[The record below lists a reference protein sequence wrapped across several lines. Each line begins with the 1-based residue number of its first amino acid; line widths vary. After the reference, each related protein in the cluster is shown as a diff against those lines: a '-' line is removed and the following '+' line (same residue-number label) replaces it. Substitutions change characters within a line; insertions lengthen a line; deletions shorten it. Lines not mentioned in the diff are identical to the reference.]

1 MTEVITLPENDIKD
15 GKIEFKNL
23 DQYLAMVNKYVE
35 YGNNFVVTEET
46 MKGAKDEKALINK
59 MIKESSARRS
69 DIENNMLAPWL
80 PVKEQ
85 MMNAEKQLKSAS
97 DNIKVQLDKYAEE
110 LKEKWRANIKLYI
123 NSQYQETPYEPNVQ
137 IDEKWLFK
145 KNFNGLEPKD
155 SFIDELDRVIKDD
168 QDGQQRKL
176 DDIETIKQFAGTLGV
191 NPDPYIRQAGMRSVP
206 ELVADMNNDVQKE
219 KQRKEAQEAAQRAER
234 EKAIS
239 QAQTRQVDEE
249 TGEVIQTNEKRFT
262 RSFTVFDCTKQELN
276 DIAQYLKL
284 KGIRFEGTSKERV

>member
-59 MIKESSARRS
+59 MVKESSARRS

-80 PVKEQ
+80 PVKEK

-97 DNIKVQLDKYAEE
+97 DNIKVQLDKYTEE
-110 LKEKWRANIKLYI
+110 LKEKWRDNIKLYI
-123 NSQYQETPYEPNVQ
+123 ESQYQDTQYEPRIP
-137 IDEKWLFK
+137 IDEKWLYK

-155 SFIDELDRVIKDD
+155 SFIDSELTTSIMTDKANQKTEQNEIKMV
-168 QDGQQRKL
+168 K
-176 DDIETIKQFAGTLGV
+176 EFAHELNV
-191 NPDPYIRQAGMRSVP
+191 NPSPYVKQLDSHSLPDVIEGMKFDVRM
-206 ELVADMNNDVQKE
+206 AND
-219 KQRKEAQEAAQRAER
+219 QREAQEAAQRAER
-234 EKAIS
+234 KRAIS
-239 QAQTRQVDEE
+239 QAQTKQVDED
-249 TGEVIQTNEKRFT
+249 TGEIIKPVEERYD
-262 RSFTVFDCTKQELN
+262 RSFKVFACTRDELQEIADFLN
-276 DIAQYLKL
+276 G
-284 KGIRFEGTSKERV
+284 KGIQFQGTSEG

>member
-59 MIKESSARRS
+59 MVKESSARRS

-80 PVKEQ
+80 PVKEK

-97 DNIKVQLDKYAEE
+97 DNIKVQLDKYTEE
-110 LKEKWRANIKLYI
+110 LKEKWRDNIKLYI
-123 NSQYQETPYEPNVQ
+123 ESQYQDTQYEPRIP
-137 IDEKWLFK
+137 IDEKWLYK

-155 SFIDELDRVIKDD
+155 SFIDSELTTSIMTDKANQKTEQNEIKMV
-168 QDGQQRKL
+168 K
-176 DDIETIKQFAGTLGV
+176 EFAHELNV
-191 NPDPYIRQAGMRSVP
+191 NPSPYVKQLDSHSLPDVIEGMKFDVRM
-206 ELVADMNNDVQKE
+206 AND
-219 KQRKEAQEAAQRAER
+219 QREAQEAAQRAER
-234 EKAIS
+234 KRAIS
-239 QAQTRQVDEE
+239 QAQTKQVDED
-249 TGEVIQTNEKRFT
+249 TGEIIKPVEERYD
-262 RSFTVFDCTKQELN
+262 RSFKVFACTRNELQEIADFLTV
-276 DIAQYLKL
+276 
-284 KGIRFEGTSKERV
+284 KGIHFEGTSEG

>member
-97 DNIKVQLDKYAEE
+97 DNIKVQLDKYADE

-123 NSQYQETPYEPNVQ
+123 DSQYQDTPYEPRIP

-155 SFIDELDRVIKDD
+155 SFVDNELTLAIMTDKANQKTEQNEIKMV
-168 QDGQQRKL
+168 K
-176 DDIETIKQFAGTLGV
+176 EFAHELNV
-191 NPDPYIRQAGMRSVP
+191 NPSPYFKQLDSHSLPDVIEGMKF
-206 ELVADMNNDVQKE
+206 DVRMANE
-219 KQRKEAQEAAQRAER
+219 QREAQEAVQRAER
-234 EKAIS
+234 EKAIL
-239 QAQTRQVDEE
+239 QAQTKQVDEE
-249 TGEVIQTNEKRFT
+249 TGEVIKPVEERYD
-262 RSFTVFDCTKQELN
+262 RSFKVFACTRDELQEIADFLTV
-276 DIAQYLKL
+276 
-284 KGIRFEGTSKERV
+284 KGIHFEGTSEG

>member
-1 MTEVITLPENDIKD
+1 MTEVITLPENNIKD

-46 MKGAKDEKALINK
+46 MKVAKDEKALINK
-59 MIKESSARRS
+59 MVKESAARRS

-80 PVKEQ
+80 PVKEK

-97 DNIKVQLDKYAEE
+97 DNIKVQLDKYADE

-123 NSQYQETPYEPNVQ
+123 DSQYQDTPYEPRIPV
-137 IDEKWLFK
+137 DEKWLYK

-155 SFIDELDRVIKDD
+155 SFIDSELTTSIMTDKANQKTEQNEIKMVKDFAHELNVNSSPYVKQLDSHSLPDVIEGMKFDVRMANE
-168 QDGQQRKL
+168 QR
-176 DDIETIKQFAGTLGV
+176 
-191 NPDPYIRQAGMRSVP
+191 
-206 ELVADMNNDVQKE
+206 
-219 KQRKEAQEAAQRAER
+219 EAQEAVQRVER

-239 QAQTRQVDEE
+239 QAQKKQVDED
-249 TGEVIQTNEKRFT
+249 TGEIIKPVEERYD
-262 RSFTVFDCTKQELN
+262 RSFKVFACTRNELQEIADFLN
-276 DIAQYLKL
+276 G
-284 KGIRFEGTSKERV
+284 KGIQFQGTSEG

>member
-59 MIKESSARRS
+59 MVKESAARRS

-80 PVKEQ
+80 PVKEK

-97 DNIKVQLDKYAEE
+97 DNIKVQLDKYADE

-123 NSQYQETPYEPNVQ
+123 DSQYQDTPYEPRIP
-137 IDEKWLFK
+137 IDEKWLYK

-155 SFIDELDRVIKDD
+155 SFIDSELTTSIMTDKANQKTEQNEIKMVKEFA
-168 QDGQQRKL
+168 QQL
-176 DDIETIKQFAGTLGV
+176 NV
-191 NPDPYIRQAGMRSVP
+191 NSDPYIRQLNSYSLPEVIEGMKCDVKK
-206 ELVADMNNDVQKE
+206 AND
-219 KQRKEAQEAAQRAER
+219 QREAQEAAQRAER

-239 QAQTRQVDEE
+239 QAQTKQVDEE
-249 TGEVIQTNEKRFT
+249 TGEVIQEVEKRFT
-262 RSFTVFDCTKQELN
+262 RSFTVFDCTKKELN
-276 DIAQYLKL
+276 DIAQFLNL
-284 KGIRFEGTSKERV
+284 KGIRFKGTSKEA

>member
-1 MTEVITLPENDIKD
+1 MTEVITLPENDIKN

-23 DQYLAMVNKYVE
+23 DQYLAMVDKYVE

-59 MIKESSARRS
+59 MVKKSASRRS
-69 DIENNMLAPWL
+69 DIESNMLAPWL
-80 PVKEQ
+80 PVKEK
-85 MMNAEKQLKSAS
+85 MMNAERQLKSAS
-97 DNIKVQLDKYAEE
+97 DNIKVQLDKYADE

-123 NSQYQETPYEPNVQ
+123 ESQYQDTPYEPRIP
-137 IDEKWLFK
+137 IDEKWLYK

-168 QDGQQRKL
+168 QDVQQQKL
-176 DDIETIKQFAGTLGV
+176 DDIETIKQFAGTLSV

-239 QAQTRQVDEE
+239 QAQTKQVDEE

-262 RSFTVFDCTKQELN
+262 RSFMVFDCTKQELN
-276 DIAQYLKL
+276 DIAQFLKL
-284 KGIRFEGTSKERV
+284 KGIRFEGTNKEN